1 MSILGVPCSDPAF
14 RQEGGGDQIGVI
26 WEPGPHSRSEWEEKP
41 WLMFQQW
48 PLTKMVIYTH
58 IRGVSRMAKVKRDR
72 KCQDDIIILTFANF
86 KLIGFQTF
94 VELKAVAS
102 DNILYKL
109 QECWLVVMRFRISIE
124 KHSKFP
130 QALSGGGS
138 VGIIQTCPASLP
150 AWAVRSWQVAG
161 MQNPTNHICWL
172 FTFQNAKS

>member
-1 MSILGVPCSDPAF
+1 MEECSRTGQISYPALFCSLFSVQITGLWLSTLFHMIIFSVSILGVPCSDPAF

-94 VELKAVAS
+94 VELTA
-102 DNILYKL
+102 YKNVDRWWWGL
-109 QECWLVVMRFRISIE
+109 GLV
-124 KHSKFP
+124 
-130 QALSGGGS
+130 
-138 VGIIQTCPASLP
+138 
-150 AWAVRSWQVAG
+150 
-161 MQNPTNHICWL
+161 
-172 FTFQNAKS
+172 

>member
-1 MSILGVPCSDPAF
+1 
-14 RQEGGGDQIGVI
+14 
-26 WEPGPHSRSEWEEKP
+26 
-41 WLMFQQW
+41 MFQQW
-48 PLTKMVIYTH
+48 PLTKMVIYTY

-72 KCQDDIIILTFANF
+72 KCQDDRIILTFANF

-150 AWAVRSWQVAG
+150 ASQPGQSAAGKWRACKILPTTYVDFSLFKMQDPNNQNRSGNGQE
-161 MQNPTNHICWL
+161 
-172 FTFQNAKS
+172 AKERRSKMAQMSI